1 MSRPDGTGCWHAGR
15 PNSSDEMNSTVY
27 FDEVISAGLLES
39 GDENVFRKVLDDLQY
54 ADVAIDAHAVREK
67 MKRLLREAASSLDSA
82 G

>member
-1 MSRPDGTGCWHAGR
+1 M
-15 PNSSDEMNSTVY
+15 
-27 FDEVISAGLLES
+27 LES

>member
-1 MSRPDGTGCWHAGR
+1 
-15 PNSSDEMNSTVY
+15 MNSTVY